1 MHAGN
6 GRRERQLSFPATGII
21 SMSDARDLLSVGVD
35 VGTTTTQIVFSRLN
49 LQDVSRPGQIPRIN
63 ITGREIIYQ
72 SPIVFTPL
80 IDFET
85 IDADRLNEIMRR
97 EYSAAGVNPSQVETG
112 AVIIT
117 GETAKK
123 KNADEIL
130 RVLSGL
136 AGEFVVSVAGPN
148 VESLIAGKGAGAAEY
163 SQKNYATV
171 TNVDIGGGSA
181 NSATFH
187 SGNLI
192 GAAAM
197 NYGGRIL
204 EIENATGRVRHIA
217 EPATHILA
225 DIGLNLNIGDTPSLD
240 DLRRFT
246 DRMADMTVE
255 LIEGTNSPLAQK
267 IYLTPPVGVS
277 GKGSVLMFSGGI
289 GHYYYNPITI
299 NSVSDATRHDDVGPL
314 LAESLRRHAVL
325 NTYTIVPPAETVRA
339 TVLGASTQ
347 TVTLSGSTIWA
358 EREILPLKNVH
369 VIRPIF
375 RAPENHRDYSKR
387 SDPSGERS
395 RHLHDLPSKSAQ
407 VPGSAVYGDTS
418 TTPLSTAAPLSADVI
433 SRSIAEAVTR
443 WDINLTTDPFAI
455 ALELDR
461 PLDYESLMQLAT
473 GLKDFADTM
482 PADRPLIAI
491 IERDYAQALGQT
503 VKGLAPSRA
512 LLVIDQVGLSEG
524 DYIDIGTPLM
534 DGRVVPLSV
543 KTLIFYH

>member
-1 MHAGN
+1 
-6 GRRERQLSFPATGII
+6 
-21 SMSDARDLLSVGVD
+21 MSDSRNLLSVGVD
-35 VGTTTTQIVFSRLN
+35 VGTTTTQVIFSRIN
-49 LQDVSRPGQIPRIN
+49 LQDVSRAGQIPRIN
-63 ITGREIIYQ
+63 ITDRKVIYQ

-80 IDFET
+80 VDTET
-85 IDADRLNEIMRR
+85 IDAERLNQIVRG
-97 EYSAAGVNPSQVETG
+97 EYVNAGVDPSQVETG

-130 RVLSGL
+130 RALSGL

-163 SQKNYATV
+163 SQTNYAVV

-181 NSATFH
+181 NSATFR
-187 SGNLI
+187 SGDLI

-204 EIENATGRVRHIA
+204 EVDHATGRVRHIA
-217 EPATHILA
+217 EPAKHILN
-225 DIGLNLNIGDTPSLD
+225 DIGLHLNIGDTPSLD

-255 LIEGTNSPLAQK
+255 LIEGTSSPLAQK
-267 IYLTPPVGVS
+267 IYLTPPVGAS
-277 GKGSVLMFSGGI
+277 GKGSLLMFSGGI
-289 GHYYYNPITI
+289 GHYYYNPIPI
-299 NSVSDATRHDDVGPL
+299 SSVSDATRHDDVGPL
-314 LAESLRRHAVL
+314 LAESLRGHPVL
-325 NTYTIVPPAETVRA
+325 NAYTIVPPAETVRA

-358 EREILPLKNVH
+358 ESEILPLKNVP
-369 VIRPIF
+369 VIRPT
-375 RAPENHRDYSKR
+375 
-387 SDPSGERS
+387 
-395 RHLHDLPSKSAQ
+395 LPSHLEPSS
-407 VPGSAVYGDTS
+407 VS
-418 TTPLSTAAPLSADVI
+418 TGIFEAA
-433 SRSIAEAVTR
+433 TR
-443 WDINLTTDPFAI
+443 WDVNLATDPFAV
-455 ALELDR
+455 ALELER
-461 PLDYESLMQLAT
+461 SLDYESLTQLAS
-473 GLKDFADTM
+473 GLKEFSSSM
-482 PADRPLIAI
+482 PSDRPLIVI

-503 VKGLAPSRA
+503 VKGLSPSRA

>member
-1 MHAGN
+1 MAD
-6 GRRERQLSFPATGII
+6 S
-21 SMSDARDLLSVGVD
+21 RDLLSVGVD

-63 ITGREIIYQ
+63 ITDRKVIYQ

-80 IDFET
+80 IDSET
-85 IDADRLNEIMRR
+85 IDADKLNELVRS
-97 EYSAAGVNPSQVETG
+97 EYSSAGVEPSQVETG

-130 RVLSGL
+130 RALSGL

-148 VESLIAGKGAGAAEY
+148 VESLIAGKGAGAAQY
-163 SQKNYATV
+163 SQTNFATV

-181 NSATFH
+181 NSATFR

-204 EIENATGRVRHIA
+204 EIEHETGRVRHVA
-217 EPATHILA
+217 EPAKKILE
-225 DIGLNLNIGDTPSLD
+225 DIGLRLETGDSVSLEE
-240 DLRRFT
+240 LRRFT

-255 LIEGTNSPLAQK
+255 LIEGTNSLLAQK

-277 GKGSVLMFSGGI
+277 GKGSVLMYSGGI
-289 GHYYYNPITI
+289 GHYYYNPIPI
-299 NSVSDATRHDDVGPL
+299 NSVSDATIHDDVGPL
-314 LAESLRRHAVL
+314 LAESLRKHATL
-325 NTYTIVPPAETVRA
+325 NSYSVVPPAETVRA

-358 EREILPLKNVH
+358 EREILPLKNVP
-369 VIRPIF
+369 VIRPGL
-375 RAPENHRDYSKR
+375 DT
-387 SDPSGERS
+387 PSATR
-395 RHLHDLPSKSAQ
+395 P
-407 VPGSAVYGDTS
+407 
-418 TTPLSTAAPLSADVI
+418 ADVAK
-433 SRSIAEAVTR
+433 SIANAVTR
-443 WDINLTTDPFAI
+443 WDVNLATDPFAI
-455 ALELDR
+455 ALELDKS
-461 PLDYESLMQLAT
+461 LDYESLTQLAN

-482 PADRPLIAI
+482 PSDRPLIAI

-503 VKGLAPSRA
+503 VKGLAPNRS

>member
-1 MHAGN
+1 MHRPYAFIMAD
-6 GRRERQLSFPATGII
+6 S
-21 SMSDARDLLSVGVD
+21 RDLLSVGVD

-63 ITGREIIYQ
+63 ITDRKVIYQ

-80 IDFET
+80 IDSET
-85 IDADRLNEIMRR
+85 IDADKLNQLVRS
-97 EYSAAGVNPSQVETG
+97 EYSSAGVDPSQVETG

-130 RVLSGL
+130 RALSGL

-148 VESLIAGKGAGAAEY
+148 VESLIAGKGAGAAQY
-163 SQKNYATV
+163 SQTNFATV

-181 NSATFH
+181 NSATFR
-187 SGNLI
+187 SGELI

-204 EIENATGRVRHIA
+204 EIEHATGKVRYVA
-217 EPATHILA
+217 EPAKRILE
-225 DIGLNLNIGDTPSLD
+225 DLGLRLETGDSPSLEE
-240 DLRRFT
+240 LRRFT

-267 IYLTPPVGVS
+267 IYLTPPVGES

-289 GHYYYNPITI
+289 GHYYYNPIPI
-299 NSVSDATRHDDVGPL
+299 NSVSDATIHGDVGPL
-314 LAESLRRHAVL
+314 LAESLRKNVTL
-325 NTYTIVPPAETVRA
+325 NSYSVAQPAETVRA

-358 EREILPLKNVH
+358 EKEILPLKNVP
-369 VIRPIF
+369 VIRPIIEIG
-375 RAPENHRDYSKR
+375 RGDPAPTNISK
-387 SDPSGERS
+387 GI
-395 RHLHDLPSKSAQ
+395 
-407 VPGSAVYGDTS
+407 
-418 TTPLSTAAPLSADVI
+418 AD
-433 SRSIAEAVTR
+433 AVTR
-443 WDINLTTDPFAI
+443 WDVNLATDPFAI

-461 PLDYESLMQLAT
+461 SLDYESLTQLAN
-473 GLKDFADTM
+473 GLNDFASTM
-482 PADRPLIAI
+482 PSDRPLIAI

-503 VKGLAPSRA
+503 VKGLAPNRS

>member
-1 MHAGN
+1 
-6 GRRERQLSFPATGII
+6 
-21 SMSDARDLLSVGVD
+21 MSDSRELLSVGVD
-35 VGTTTTQIVFSRLN
+35 VGTTTTQIIFSRLS
-49 LQDVSRPGQIPRIN
+49 LQDVSRPGQIPRID
-63 ITGREIIYQ
+63 ITDRTVIYQ

-80 IDFET
+80 IDSET
-85 IDADRLNEIMRR
+85 IDADRLNEIVRR
-97 EYSAAGVNPSQVETG
+97 EYAAAAVDPDQVETG

-130 RVLSGL
+130 RALSGL

-148 VESLIAGKGAGAAEY
+148 VESLIAGKGAGAAQY

-181 NSATFH
+181 NSATFRT
-187 SGNLI
+187 GNLV

-204 EIENATGRVRHIA
+204 EIEHTTSRLSHIA
-217 EPATHILA
+217 EPAKHILN
-225 DIGLNLNIGDTPSLD
+225 DIGLRLEIGDSPSLE

-246 DRMADMTVE
+246 NRMADMTVE
-255 LIEGTNSPLAQK
+255 LIEGTSSPLAQK
-267 IYLTPPVGVS
+267 IYLTPPVGAS

-289 GHYYYNPITI
+289 GHYYYNPIPI
-299 NSVSDATRHDDVGPL
+299 NSLSDVTVHDDVGPL
-314 LAESLRRHAVL
+314 LADSLLRHAVL
-325 NTYTIVPPAETVRA
+325 STYTIVPPAETLRA

-358 EREILPLKNVH
+358 EREILPLKNVP
-369 VIRPIF
+369 VTRP
-375 RAPENHRDYSKR
+375 S
-387 SDPSGERS
+387 
-395 RHLHDLPSKSAQ
+395 LPASLE
-407 VPGSAVYGDTS
+407 PTS
-418 TTPLSTAAPLSADVI
+418 V
-433 SRSIAEAVTR
+433 SRSIAEAVRR
-443 WDINLTTDPFAI
+443 WDVDLTTDPFAI

-461 PLDYESLMQLAT
+461 SLDYESLTQLAN
-473 GLKDFADTM
+473 GLKDFSSTM
-482 PADRPLIAI
+482 PFDRPLIAI

>member
-1 MHAGN
+1 
-6 GRRERQLSFPATGII
+6 
-21 SMSDARDLLSVGVD
+21 MSESRDLLSVGVD
-35 VGTTTTQIVFSRLN
+35 VGTTTTQIIFSRLN
-49 LQDVSRPGQIPRIN
+49 LQDVSRAGQIPRID
-63 ITGREIIYQ
+63 ITDRKVIYQ

-80 IDFET
+80 IDFDT
-85 IDADRLNEIMRR
+85 IDADKLNEIVRR
-97 EYSAAGVNPSQVETG
+97 EYAAAGIDPSQVETG

-130 RVLSGL
+130 RALSGL

-148 VESLIAGKGAGAAEY
+148 VESLIAGKGAGAAQY
-163 SQKNYATV
+163 SQTNYATV

-181 NSATFH
+181 NSATFR

-204 EIENATGRVRHIA
+204 EIENSTGRVRHIA
-217 EPATHILA
+217 EPAEHILN
-225 DIGLNLNIGDTPSLD
+225 DIGLNLQVGDAPSLD

-246 DRMADMTVE
+246 DRMADMTIE

-277 GKGSVLMFSGGI
+277 GKGSVLMLSGGI
-289 GHYYYNPITI
+289 GHYYYNPIPV
-299 NSVSDATRHDDVGPL
+299 NSVSEVTIHEDVGPL

-325 NTYTIVPPAETVRA
+325 NSYQVVPPAETVRA

-358 EREILPLKNVH
+358 EREILPLKNVP
-369 VIRPIF
+369 VIRPVF
-375 RAPENHRDYSKR
+375 E
-387 SDPSGERS
+387 
-395 RHLHDLPSKSAQ
+395 
-407 VPGSAVYGDTS
+407 TS
-418 TTPLSTAAPLSADVI
+418 LVSIRPDEHGATRPAALNADMI

-443 WDINLTTDPFAI
+443 WDVDLATDPFAV

-461 PLDYESLMQLAT
+461 SLDYESLTQLAS
-473 GLKDFADTM
+473 GLKGFADTM
-482 PADRPLIAI
+482 PGDRPLIAI

-503 VKGLAPSRA
+503 VKGLDPSRA

>member
-1 MHAGN
+1 MADS
-6 GRRERQLSFPATGII
+6 RE
-21 SMSDARDLLSVGVD
+21 LLSVGVD
-35 VGTTTTQIVFSRLN
+35 VGTTTTQIIFSRLN

-63 ITGREIIYQ
+63 ITDRKVIYQ

-80 IDFET
+80 VDSET
-85 IDADRLNEIMRR
+85 IDADQLNQIVRR
-97 EYSAAGVNPSQVETG
+97 EYEAAGVDPGQVETG

-130 RVLSGL
+130 RALSGL

-148 VESLIAGKGAGAAEY
+148 VESLIAGKGAGAAQY
-163 SQKNYATV
+163 SQANYATV

-181 NSATFH
+181 NSATFR

-204 EIENATGRVRHIA
+204 ELENATGRVRHIA
-217 EPATHILA
+217 EPAKHILN
-225 DIGLNLNIGDTPSLD
+225 DIGLRLEIGDSPSLE

-246 DRMADMTVE
+246 DRMADMTLE
-255 LIEGTNSPLAQK
+255 LIEGTSSPLAQK

-289 GHYYYNPITI
+289 GHYYYNPMSIY
-299 NSVSDATRHDDVGPL
+299 SVSDVTRHDDVGPL
-314 LAESLRRHAVL
+314 LAESLRSHAML
-325 NTYTIVPPAETVRA
+325 NTYTVVPPAETVRA

-358 EREILPLKNVH
+358 EREILPLKNVP
-369 VIRPIF
+369 VTRP
-375 RAPENHRDYSKR
+375 A
-387 SDPSGERS
+387 
-395 RHLHDLPSKSAQ
+395 LPASLEPAS
-407 VPGSAVYGDTS
+407 V
-418 TTPLSTAAPLSADVI
+418 
-433 SRSIAEAVTR
+433 SRSIADAVNR
-443 WDINLTTDPFAI
+443 WDVNLATDPFAV
-455 ALELDR
+455 ALELDK
-461 PLDYESLMQLAT
+461 PLDYQSLTQLAS
-473 GLKDFADTM
+473 GLNSFADTM
-482 PADRPLIAI
+482 PGDKPLIAI

-503 VKGLAPSRA
+503 VKGLAPTRP

>member
-1 MHAGN
+1 
-6 GRRERQLSFPATGII
+6 
-21 SMSDARDLLSVGVD
+21 MSESRDFLSVGVD

-49 LQDVSRPGQIPRIN
+49 LQDVSRAGQIPRIN
-63 ITGREIIYQ
+63 ITDRKVIYQ

-85 IDADRLNEIMRR
+85 IDADRLKEIVRR
-97 EYSAAGVNPSQVETG
+97 EYSTAGVDPSQVEVG

-117 GETAKK
+117 GETARK

-130 RVLSGL
+130 RALSGL

-163 SQKNYATV
+163 SRKNYATV
-171 TNVDIGGGSA
+171 TNVDVGGGSA
-181 NSATFH
+181 NSATFRR
-187 SGNLI
+187 GNLI

-204 EIENATGRVRHIA
+204 EVENSTGRVRHIA
-217 EPATHILA
+217 GSARHILN
-225 DIGLNLNIGDTPSLD
+225 DIGLNLNVGDSPSLD
-240 DLRRFT
+240 ELRRFT

-255 LIEGTNSPLAQK
+255 LIEGGSSPLAQK
-267 IYLTPPVGVS
+267 IYLTLPVGTS

-289 GHYYYNPITI
+289 GHYYYNPIPI
-299 NSVSDATRHDDVGPL
+299 HSVSDATRHDDVGPL

-325 NTYTIVPPAETVRA
+325 NSYTIVQPAETVRA

-358 EREILPLKNVH
+358 DSEILPLKNVP
-369 VIRPIF
+369 VIRP
-375 RAPENHRDYSKR
+375 ALPASLE
-387 SDPSGERS
+387 PS
-395 RHLHDLPSKSAQ
+395 A
-407 VPGSAVYGDTS
+407 
-418 TTPLSTAAPLSADVI
+418 I
-433 SRSIAEAVTR
+433 SRSLSEAASR
-443 WDINLTTDPFAI
+443 WDVNLATDPFAV

-461 PLDYESLMQLAT
+461 SLDYQQLTQLAD
-473 GLKDFADTM
+473 GLNKFADTM
-482 PADRPLIAI
+482 PGDRPLIVI
-491 IERDYAQALGQT
+491 IQRDYAQALGQT

-512 LLVIDQVGLSEG
+512 LLVIDQVGLFEG

>member
-1 MHAGN
+1 MIMAD
-6 GRRERQLSFPATGII
+6 S
-21 SMSDARDLLSVGVD
+21 RDLLSVGVD
-35 VGTTTTQIVFSRLN
+35 VGTTTTQIIFSRLN

-63 ITGREIIYQ
+63 ITDRKVIYQ

-80 IDFET
+80 IDSET
-85 IDADRLNEIMRR
+85 IDADQLNQIVRR
-97 EYSAAGVNPSQVETG
+97 EYAAAGVDPSQVETG

-130 RVLSGL
+130 RALSGL

-148 VESLIAGKGAGAAEY
+148 VESLIAGKGAGAAQY
-163 SQKNYATV
+163 SQTNYATV

-181 NSATFH
+181 NSATFR

-204 EIENATGRVRHIA
+204 EVEHATGRVRHIA
-217 EPATHILA
+217 EPAKQILN
-225 DIGLNLNIGDTPSLD
+225 DIGLRLEIGDSPSLE

-246 DRMADMTVE
+246 DRMADMTLE
-255 LIEGTNSPLAQK
+255 LIEGTSSPLAQK

-289 GHYYYNPITI
+289 GHYYYNPIPI
-299 NSVSDATRHDDVGPL
+299 HAVSDVTRHDDVGPL
-314 LAESLRRHAVL
+314 LAESLRNHAAL

-358 EREILPLKNVH
+358 EREILPLKNVP
-369 VIRPIF
+369 VTRPSLP
-375 RAPENHRDYSKR
+375 ASLE
-387 SDPSGERS
+387 PSS
-395 RHLHDLPSKSAQ
+395 
-407 VPGSAVYGDTS
+407 V
-418 TTPLSTAAPLSADVI
+418 
-433 SRSIAEAVTR
+433 SRSITDAVAR
-443 WDINLTTDPFAI
+443 WDVNLATDPFAV
-455 ALELDR
+455 ALELDK
-461 PLDYESLMQLAT
+461 PLDFQSLTQLAS
-473 GLKDFADTM
+473 GLNNFANTM
-482 PADRPLIAI
+482 PVDRPLIAI

>member
-1 MHAGN
+1 MADSH
-6 GRRERQLSFPATGII
+6 
-21 SMSDARDLLSVGVD
+21 DLFSVGVD

-63 ITGREIIYQ
+63 ITDRKVIYQ
-72 SPIVFTPL
+72 SPIMFTPL

-85 IDADRLNEIMRR
+85 IDADQLNQIVRH
-97 EYSAAGVNPSQVETG
+97 EYSTAGVDPSQVETG

-130 RVLSGL
+130 RALSGL

-148 VESLIAGKGAGAAEY
+148 VESLIAGKGAGAAQY
-163 SQKNYATV
+163 SQKNYAIV
-171 TNVDIGGGSA
+171 TNIDIGGGSA
-181 NSATFH
+181 NSATFRA
-187 SGNLI
+187 GNLI

-197 NYGGRIL
+197 NYGGRIM
-204 EIENATGRVRHIA
+204 EIEHQSGCIRHMA
-217 EPATHILA
+217 VPAKHILA
-225 DIGLNLNIGDTPSLD
+225 DIGLNLSEGDTPSLD
-240 DLRRFT
+240 ELRRFT

-255 LIEGTNSPLAQK
+255 LIEGTSSPLAQK
-267 IYLTPPVGVS
+267 IYLTPPVGAS

-289 GHYYYNPITI
+289 GHYYHNPIII
-299 NSVSDATRHDDVGPL
+299 NSVNDVTVHDDVGPL

-325 NTYTIVPPAETVRA
+325 NTYMIVPPSETIRA

-358 EREILPLKNVH
+358 ESEILPLKNMPVT
-369 VIRPIF
+369 RP
-375 RAPENHRDYSKR
+375 S
-387 SDPSGERS
+387 
-395 RHLHDLPSKSAQ
+395 LPSTLEPASVAKS
-407 VPGSAVYGDTS
+407 VS
-418 TTPLSTAAPLSADVI
+418 
-433 SRSIAEAVTR
+433 EAVSR
-443 WDINLTTDPFAI
+443 WDINLATDPFAVAI
-455 ALELDR
+455 ELEKPLDYQMLIQLASGLNEFANNMPGDR
-461 PLDYESLMQLAT
+461 PLVV
-473 GLKDFADTM
+473 
-482 PADRPLIAI
+482 I

>member
-1 MHAGN
+1 MA
-6 GRRERQLSFPATGII
+6 
-21 SMSDARDLLSVGVD
+21 DARALLSVGVD

-49 LQDVSRPGQIPRIN
+49 LQDVSRAGQIPRIN
-63 ITGREIIYQ
+63 ITDRKVIYQ

-80 IDFET
+80 IDTET
-85 IDADRLNEIMRR
+85 IDADKLNQIVRS
-97 EYSAAGVNPSQVETG
+97 EYVNAGVDPSQVETG

-130 RVLSGL
+130 RALSGL

-148 VESLIAGKGAGAAEY
+148 VESLIAGKGAGAAQY
-163 SQKNYATV
+163 SQTNYATV

-181 NSATFH
+181 NSATFQ

-197 NYGGRIL
+197 NYGGRIV
-204 EIENATGRVRHIA
+204 EIEHATGRVRHIA
-217 EPATHILA
+217 EPARHILN
-225 DIGLNLNIGDTPSLD
+225 DIGLRLAIGDSPSLE

-246 DRMADMTVE
+246 DRMADMTLE
-255 LIEGTNSPLAQK
+255 LIEGTSSPLAQK
-267 IYLTPPVGVS
+267 IYLTPPVGAS

-289 GHYYYNPITI
+289 GHYYYSPMPI
-299 NSVSDATRHDDVGPL
+299 NSVSDVTIHDDVGPL
-314 LAESLRRHAVL
+314 LAESLRKHAVL
-325 NTYTIVPPAETVRA
+325 NSYQVVPPAETVRA

-358 EREILPLKNVH
+358 ESEILPLKNVP
-369 VIRPIF
+369 VIRP
-375 RAPENHRDYSKR
+375 A
-387 SDPSGERS
+387 
-395 RHLHDLPSKSAQ
+395 LA
-407 VPGSAVYGDTS
+407 S
-418 TTPLSTAAPLSADVI
+418 TLEPAFV

-443 WDINLTTDPFAI
+443 WDVNLTTDPFAI
-455 ALELDR
+455 ALELER
-461 PLDYESLMQLAT
+461 PLDYDSLTQLAN
-473 GLKDFADTM
+473 GLREFSTTM
-482 PADRPLIAI
+482 PADRPLIVI

-503 VKGLAPSRA
+503 VKGLAPTRA

>member
-1 MHAGN
+1 
-6 GRRERQLSFPATGII
+6 
-21 SMSDARDLLSVGVD
+21 MSDSRDLLSVGVD
-35 VGTTTTQIVFSRLN
+35 VGTTTTQIIFSRLN

-63 ITGREIIYQ
+63 ITDRKVIYQ

-80 IDFET
+80 KDFDT
-85 IDADRLNEIMRR
+85 IDADKLNEIVRR
-97 EYSAAGVNPSQVETG
+97 EYSAAGVDPSQVETG

-130 RVLSGL
+130 RALSGL

-148 VESLIAGKGAGAAEY
+148 VESLIAGKGAGAADY
-163 SQKNYATV
+163 SQKNYAVV
-171 TNVDIGGGSA
+171 TNIDIGGGSA
-181 NSATFH
+181 NSATFR

-204 EIENATGRVRHIA
+204 EVEHTSGRVRHIA
-217 EPATHILA
+217 EPAKHILA
-225 DIGLNLNIGDTPSLD
+225 DIGINLNVGDAPSLE

-255 LIEGTNSPLAQK
+255 LIEGTSSALAKK
-267 IYLTPPVGVS
+267 IYLTPPVGDT
-277 GKGSVLMFSGGI
+277 GIGSVLMFSGGI
-289 GHYYYNPITI
+289 GQYYYNPIAI
-299 NSVSDATRHDDVGPL
+299 NSVSDATLHDDVGPL
-314 LAESLRRHAVL
+314 LAESLRKHARL
-325 NTYTIVPPAETVRA
+325 NSYTIVPPAETVRA

-358 EREILPLKNVH
+358 EKEILPLKNVP
-369 VIRPIF
+369 VTRPT
-375 RAPENHRDYSKR
+375 
-387 SDPSGERS
+387 
-395 RHLHDLPSKSAQ
+395 LPSSLEPA
-407 VPGSAVYGDTS
+407 AV
-418 TTPLSTAAPLSADVI
+418 A
-433 SRSIAEAVTR
+433 RSISEAVTR
-443 WDINLTTDPFAI
+443 WDVNLATDPFAV
-455 ALELDR
+455 ALDINNSLN
-461 PLDYESLMQLAT
+461 YESLTQLAS
-473 GLKDFADTM
+473 GLKLFADTM
-482 PADRPLIAI
+482 PSDRPLIAI

-503 VKGLAPSRA
+503 VKGLAPSRT

>member
-1 MHAGN
+1 
-6 GRRERQLSFPATGII
+6 
-21 SMSDARDLLSVGVD
+21 MSDSRDLLSVGVD

-49 LQDVSRPGQIPRIN
+49 LKDVSRAGQIPRIN
-63 ITGREIIYQ
+63 ITDRKVIYQ

-80 IDFET
+80 IDSET
-85 IDADRLNEIMRR
+85 IDADKLNQIVRR
-97 EYSAAGVNPSQVETG
+97 EYETAGVDPSQVETG

-130 RVLSGL
+130 RALSGL

-148 VESLIAGKGAGAAEY
+148 VESLIAGKGAGAAQY
-163 SQKNYATV
+163 SQLNYATV

-181 NSATFH
+181 NSATFR

-204 EIENATGRVRHIA
+204 EVENGSGRVRHIA
-217 EPATHILA
+217 EPAKNILA
-225 DIGLNLNIGDTPSLD
+225 DIGLNLHVGDSPSLD

-246 DRMADMTVE
+246 DRMADLTVE

-277 GKGSVLMFSGGI
+277 GKGSVLMLSGGI
-289 GHYYYNPITI
+289 GHYYYNPIPI
-299 NSVSDATRHDDVGPL
+299 NSVSDVTRHDDVGPL
-314 LAESLRRHAVL
+314 LAESLRKHAVL
-325 NTYTIVPPAETVRA
+325 NSYTVVQPSETVRA

-358 EREILPLKNVH
+358 EREILPLKNVP
-369 VIRPIF
+369 VIRPT
-375 RAPENHRDYSKR
+375 
-387 SDPSGERS
+387 
-395 RHLHDLPSKSAQ
+395 LPSTLEPASVSQ
-407 VPGSAVYGDTS
+407 
-418 TTPLSTAAPLSADVI
+418 
-433 SRSIAEAVTR
+433 SIAEAVTR
-443 WDINLTTDPFAI
+443 WDVNLATDPFAI
-455 ALELDR
+455 ALELNKS
-461 PLDYESLMQLAT
+461 LDYESLTQLAN
-473 GLKDFADTM
+473 GLRDFSIAM
-482 PADRPLIAI
+482 PYDRPLIAI

-503 VKGLAPSRA
+503 VKGLDPSRS

>member
-1 MHAGN
+1 MAD
-6 GRRERQLSFPATGII
+6 S
-21 SMSDARDLLSVGVD
+21 RDLLSVGVD
-35 VGTTTTQIVFSRLN
+35 VGTTTTQIIFSRLN

-63 ITGREIIYQ
+63 ITDRKVIYQ

-85 IDADRLNEIMRR
+85 IDADKLNEIVRR
-97 EYSAAGVNPSQVETG
+97 EYATAGVDPSQVETG

-130 RVLSGL
+130 RALSGL

-148 VESLIAGKGAGAAEY
+148 VESLIAGKGAGAADY
-163 SQKNYATV
+163 SQKNYAII

-181 NSATFH
+181 NSATFR

-204 EIENATGRVRHIA
+204 EIENSTGRVRYIA
-217 EPATHILA
+217 EPAKHILN
-225 DIGLNLNIGDTPSLD
+225 DTGLRLEIGDSPSLE

-246 DRMADMTVE
+246 DRMADMTLE
-255 LIEGTNSPLAQK
+255 LIEGTSSPLAQK

-289 GHYYYNPITI
+289 GHYFYNPIPI
-299 NSVSDATRHDDVGPL
+299 NSVSDVTVHDDVGPL
-314 LAESLRRHAVL
+314 LAESLRKHEVL
-325 NTYTIVPPAETVRA
+325 NTYTIVPPSETVRA

-358 EREILPLKNVH
+358 EREILPLKNVP
-369 VIRPIF
+369 VTRPT
-375 RAPENHRDYSKR
+375 
-387 SDPSGERS
+387 
-395 RHLHDLPSKSAQ
+395 LPALLEPAS
-407 VPGSAVYGDTS
+407 V
-418 TTPLSTAAPLSADVI
+418 
-433 SRSIAEAVTR
+433 SRSITDAVNR
-443 WDINLTTDPFAI
+443 WDVNLATDPFAV
-455 ALELDR
+455 ALELDKA
-461 PLDYESLMQLAT
+461 LDYESLTQLAN
-473 GLKDFADTM
+473 GLKNFADTM
-482 PADRPLIAI
+482 PDDRPLIAI